1 MKIRNSHLLITVLI
15 LLLSMVTILPIAWS
29 LALAAALLI
38 DLAHLNFTRQ
48 GRFRLYAAQVQP
60 DQPWRLRWISS
71 PVLKLF
77 KRVSP
82 RMSQTEREA
91 LDAGS
96 VWWDGELFSG
106 KPRWRK
112 LRKLEL
118 PTLSEEEQ
126 AFLDGPVNQLCEMLD
141 DWHITHER
149 HDLPPEVWQFIKD
162 NKFFSMIIPK
172 AYGGLE
178 FSALAHSSVVMKIA
192 TRSVSA
198 AVTVMVPNSLG
209 PGKLLLE
216 YGTDEQKQFY
226 LPRLAV
232 GQEIPCFALTNPEAG
247 SDAGAIPDFGI
258 VCRGDFEDQKDVIGI
273 RLTWNKRY
281 ITLGP
286 VATLLGL
293 AFKLYDPDHL
303 LSEQEDRGVTLAMIP
318 TSTPGVNIGR
328 RHLPLNIVF
337 MNGPNSGKDVFIP
350 MEYII
355 GGQERIGQGWRML
368 MECLA
373 DGRSISLPA
382 LSVGSGKLVSRAIG
396 AYARV
401 RRQFKMPIG
410 RFEGIEEALAR
421 IGGYTYIM
429 DAARVLTAGAIDL
442 GEKPSVISAIVK
454 YHLTEGMRQIIND
467 GMDIVGGSGICLGPK
482 NILGRAYQALPISI
496 TVEGANILTRSM
508 IIFGQGA
515 IRSHPFIFEEMSA
528 LDEADWNV
536 SLRRFDRALF
546 GHIRFYIGNT
556 LRTFL
561 HGLSGAIFA
570 LTSARR
576 PMRRYYQKLTRM
588 SAAFAVLTD
597 TTLLMLGASLKRKE
611 KISARLGDILS
622 YLYLGTAILKRFEM
636 QGCLKDDIPLMRW
649 SADLVLY
656 RIQIAIDGLLQN
668 FPNRFVA
675 GWLRL
680 MIFPLGLRFKPPKDK
695 LGHQVAELLLAPSQA
710 RDRLTEGVFTPENE
724 QDTVARLEDALVKT
738 IKAEHI
744 ERRLKKEMKGYQP
757 GYQVMNDML
766 TRALQKNIINAEE
779 AKLIREAEE
788 ARWHVIQVDDFNQNF
803 TQE

>member
-1 MKIRNSHLLITVLI
+1 MATSNNTQ
-15 LLLSMVTILPIAWS
+15 T
-29 LALAAALLI
+29 
-38 DLAHLNFTRQ
+38 Q
-48 GRFRLYAAQVQP
+48 QP
-60 DQPWRLRWISS
+60 QDWRIRWISS

-118 PTLSEEEQ
+118 PGLTDEEQ
-126 AFLDGPVNQLCEMLD
+126 AFLDGPVNQLCEMLN
-141 DWHITHER
+141 DWEITHER

-162 NKFFSMIIPK
+162 NKFFSMIIPE
-172 AYGGLE
+172 AYGGLA
-178 FSALAHSSVVMKIA
+178 FSALAHSTVVMKIA

-209 PGKLLLE
+209 PGKLLME
-216 YGTDEQKQFY
+216 YGTSEQKDYY
-226 LPRLAV
+226 LPRLAI

-258 VCRGDFEDQKDVIGI
+258 VARGDFQDKKDVLGI

-303 LSEQEDRGVTLAMIP
+303 LGEHEDLGVTLAMIP
-318 TSTPGVNIGR
+318 TNTPGVNIGR
-328 RHLPLNIVF
+328 RHFPMNIVF

-350 MEYII
+350 MEFII

-382 LSVGSGKLVSRAIG
+382 LSVGSGKLASRAVG

-421 IGGYTYIM
+421 IGGYTYMM

-454 YHLTEGMRQIIND
+454 YHLTEGMRQVVND
-467 GMDIVGGSGICLGPK
+467 AMDIVGGFGICLGPK
-482 NILGRAYQALPISI
+482 NIFGRAYQALPISI

-515 IRSHPFIFEEMSA
+515 IRSHPYIFEEMSA

-536 SLRRFDRALF
+536 SVQRFDRALF
-546 GHIRFYIGNT
+546 GHIRFFMSNS
-556 LRTFL
+556 LRAFL
-561 HGLSGAIFA
+561 HGLTGANFA
-570 LTSARR
+570 WTSAGR

-588 SAAFAVLTD
+588 SAAFGVLTD

-636 QGCLKDDIPLMRW
+636 QGCLKEDIPLMRW
-649 SADLVLY
+649 SMEHVLH

-675 GWLRL
+675 FWLRL
-680 MIFPLGLRFKPPKDK
+680 VIFPWGLRFKPPRDK
-695 LGHQVAELLLAPSQA
+695 LGHQVTELLLAPSQA
-710 RDRLTEGVFTPENE
+710 RDRLTEGVFMPEND
-724 QDTVARLEDALVKT
+724 QDTVSRLEDALIKT
-738 IKAEHI
+738 IKAEHL
-744 ERRLKKEMKGYQP
+744 ERRLKKELKGYQP
-757 GYQVMNDML
+757 GYQVMENML
-766 TRALQKNIINAEE
+766 QRALDN
-779 AKLIREAEE
+779 KLINTDEANLIRAAEE
-788 ARWHVIQVDDFNQNF
+788 ARWQVIQVDDFKPDF
-803 TQE
+803 SQE